1 MEARPD
7 RTEQDIRALAG
18 VTGELAREVRS
29 LVQGLAADRVV
40 FRETLRELSGFV
52 AAISLEIKQLTREL
66 QRLAEM
72 TESGLSQGPPH

>member
-7 RTEQDIRALAG
+7 RIEQYILTLTG

-29 LVQGLAADRVV
+29 LVQGLAADRIV
-40 FRETLRELSGFV
+40 FRETLRELRGFV
-52 AAISLEIKQLTREL
+52 ATITLEIEQLTREL

-72 TESGLSQGPPH
+72 TDSGFSQGPPQ